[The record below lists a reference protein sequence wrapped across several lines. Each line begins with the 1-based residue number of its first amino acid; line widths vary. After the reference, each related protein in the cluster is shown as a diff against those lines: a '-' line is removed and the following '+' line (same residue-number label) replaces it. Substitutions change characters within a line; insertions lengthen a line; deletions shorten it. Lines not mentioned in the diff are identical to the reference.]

1 VNLHDLLGKLENSQ
15 YNMASFLSYLHRVVA
30 GEHLSAED
38 AQAAMNALL
47 SGDATA
53 AQIAGFAIAIKMK
66 GETAAELTGFAR
78 ALREHMIVVDA
89 GDDLKSEL
97 VDTCG
102 TGGDHSGTFNIS
114 TVAAFVMAGAGARV
128 AKHGGRSASSQTGSA
143 DVLEALGVRISMT
156 PKEAASAI
164 REIGIG
170 FLFAPNLHPAMM
182 HAAPVRREL
191 KLRTVFNLIGPLANP
206 ARARTQLIGAPSPE
220 AANLMA
226 EALAALGTD
235 HSFIVHGHDG
245 LDEITTTG
253 PTDVYEVWTGRVEK
267 HLWMPSDFGVKR
279 AFGEALLGGDAA
291 RNAEI
296 VRDILNGA
304 AGPMRDIV
312 LVNAAAGLVA
322 SGLARDL
329 RNGMELAEK
338 SMISGGAAKKLYEL
352 QEKYPFP

>member
-1 VNLHDLLGKLENSQ
+1 
-15 YNMASFLSYLHRVVA
+15 MASFVSYLHRAAA
-30 GEHLSAED
+30 GEHLSSED
-38 AQAAMNALL
+38 AQAAMDALL
-47 SGDATA
+47 SGDATP

-89 GDDLKSEL
+89 GDDFKNNL

-102 TGGDHSGTFNIS
+102 TGGDLSGTFNIS

-128 AKHGGRSASSQTGSA
+128 AKHGGRSATSQTGSA

-156 PKEAASAI
+156 PEEAASAI

-170 FLFAPNLHPAMM
+170 FLFAPNLHPAMRY
-182 HAAPVRREL
+182 AAPVRREL

-206 ARARTQLIGAPSPE
+206 ARAGAQLIGTPSPE
-220 AANLMA
+220 AAKLMA
-226 EALAALGTD
+226 EALAALGTG

-253 PTDVYEVWTGRVEK
+253 PTDVYEVWTGRFVK

-279 AFGEALLGGDAA
+279 AFGESLLGGDAA
-291 RNAEI
+291 RNAQIAREI
-296 VRDILNGA
+296 LAGA
-304 AGPMRDIV
+304 GGPMRDIV
-312 LVNAAAGLVA
+312 IVNAAAGLVA
-322 SGLARDL
+322 AGLANDL
-329 RNGMELAEK
+329 RHSVQLAEK
-338 SMISGGAAKKLYEL
+338 SIDSGAASKKLNDL
-352 QEKYPFP
+352 QKKYPVS

>member
-1 VNLHDLLGKLENSQ
+1 
-15 YNMASFLSYLHRVVA
+15 MASFVSYLHRVAA
-30 GEHLSAED
+30 GEHLSAET

-47 SGDATA
+47 SGDATP

-89 GDDLKSEL
+89 GDGLI
-97 VDTCG
+97 DTCG
-102 TGGDHSGTFNIS
+102 TGGDLSGTFNIS

-128 AKHGGRSASSQTGSA
+128 AKHGGRSATSQTGSA
-143 DVLEALGVRISMT
+143 DVLEALGIRISMT
-156 PKEAASAI
+156 PEEAATAI

-170 FLFAPNLHPAMM
+170 FLFAPNLHPAMR

-206 ARARTQLIGAPSPE
+206 ARAGAQLIGTPSPE
-220 AANLMA
+220 AAKLLA
-226 EALAALGTD
+226 EALAALGTV

-253 PTDVYEVWTGRVEK
+253 PTDVYEVWTGRVVK
-267 HLWMPSDFGVKR
+267 HLWMPADFGVKR
-279 AFGEALLGGDAA
+279 AFGESLLGGDAI

-296 VRDILNGA
+296 VREILAGTH
-304 AGPMRDIV
+304 GPMRDIV

-322 SGLARDL
+322 AGLATDL
-329 RNGMELAEK
+329 RHGMQLAEN
-338 SMISGGAAKKLYEL
+338 SIDSGTAAKKMNAL
-352 QEKYPFP
+352 QKNYPVS

>member
-1 VNLHDLLGKLENSQ
+1 
-15 YNMASFLSYLHRVVA
+15 MASFLSYLHRVAA
-30 GEHLSAED
+30 GEFLPAEE
-38 AQAAMNALL
+38 AQAAMDALL
-47 SGDATA
+47 EGEATP
-53 AQIAGFAIAIKMK
+53 AQIAGFAVAIKMR

-89 GDDLKSEL
+89 GEGLI
-97 VDTCG
+97 DTCG
-102 TGGDHSGTFNIS
+102 TGGDFSGTFNIS

-156 PKEAASAI
+156 PEEAASAI

-170 FLFAPNLHPAMM
+170 FLFAPNLHPAMK

-191 KLRTVFNLIGPLANP
+191 RMRTLFNLIGPLANP
-206 ARARTQLIGAPSPE
+206 AMAGTQLIGAPSPE
-220 AANLMA
+220 AAKLMA
-226 EALAALGTD
+226 EALAALGTE

-279 AFGEALLGGDAA
+279 AFGEELLGGDAA
-291 RNAEI
+291 QNAKI
-296 VRDILNGA
+296 ARDILNGEGGA
-304 AGPMRDIV
+304 KCDIV
-312 LVNAAAGLVA
+312 IVNAATGLVA
-322 SGLARDL
+322 SGLAKDL
-329 RNGMELAEK
+329 RAGVELAGKSVSSRKALAKLDELREK
-338 SMISGGAAKKLYEL
+338 FPIS
-352 QEKYPFP
+352 

>member
-1 VNLHDLLGKLENSQ
+1 
-15 YNMASFLSYLHRVVA
+15 MASFVSYLHRVAA
-30 GEHLSAED
+30 GEHLSAET
-38 AQAAMNALL
+38 AQAAMDALL
-47 SGDATA
+47 SGNATP

-78 ALREHMIVVDA
+78 ALREHMVVVEA
-89 GDDLKSEL
+89 GDDLKNNL

-102 TGGDHSGTFNIS
+102 TGGDLSGTFNIS

-128 AKHGGRSASSQTGSA
+128 AKHGGRSATSQTGSA

-156 PKEAASAI
+156 PEEAATAI

-170 FLFAPNLHPAMM
+170 FLFAPNLHPAMR

-191 KLRTVFNLIGPLANP
+191 KLRTFFNLIGPLANP
-206 ARARTQLIGAPSPE
+206 ARAGAQLIGTPSPD
-220 AANLMA
+220 AAKLIA

-253 PTDVYEVWTGRVEK
+253 PTDVYEVWTGRFVK

-279 AFGEALLGGDAA
+279 AFGESLLGGDAKGNA
-291 RNAEI
+291 RIA
-296 VRDILNGA
+296 RDILNGSG
-304 AGPMRDIV
+304 GPTRDIV
-312 LVNAAAGLVA
+312 LVNAAAGLLA
-322 SGLARDL
+322 AGLAKDL
-329 RNGMELAEK
+329 RHGMQLAEK
-338 SMISGGAAKKLYEL
+338 SIDCGAAAKKLREL
-352 QEKYPFP
+352 QEKYPVS

>member
-1 VNLHDLLGKLENSQ
+1 
-15 YNMASFLSYLHRVVA
+15 MASFVPYLHRAAA
-30 GEHLSAED
+30 GESLSAED

-89 GDDLKSEL
+89 GDDLI
-97 VDTCG
+97 DTCG
-102 TGGDHSGTFNIS
+102 TGGDLSGTFNIS

-128 AKHGGRSASSQTGSA
+128 AKHGGRSATSQTGSA

-156 PKEAASAI
+156 PEEAAGAI

-170 FLFAPNLHPAMM
+170 FLFAPNLHPAMK

-191 KLRTVFNLIGPLANP
+191 RLRTVFNLIGPLANP
-206 ARARTQLIGAPSPE
+206 ARAATQLIGTPSPE
-220 AANLMA
+220 AAKLIA
-226 EALAALGTD
+226 EALAALGTG
-235 HSFIVHGHDG
+235 HSFVVHGHDG

-253 PTDVYEVWTGRVEK
+253 PTDVYEVWTGRVVK
-267 HLWMPSDFGVKR
+267 HLWTPADFGVKR
-279 AFGEALLGGDAA
+279 AFGETLLGGDAQ

-296 VRDILNGA
+296 ARDILAGVR
-304 AGPMRDIV
+304 GPMRDIV
-312 LVNAAAGLVA
+312 LLNAAAGLFA
-322 SGLARDL
+322 LDLAKDL
-329 RNGMELAEK
+329 RSAVLLAEK
-338 SMISGGAAKKLYEL
+338 SIDSGAATDKLQALQKKF
-352 QEKYPFP
+352 PFS